1 MGFLSPA
8 LCRRAGS
15 VGKRSLVLSS
25 CLTAGCACYLCS
37 LKLGWGG
44 ALRQGLSFLCSSSLI
59 HMYYRYQPECGER
72 VKKQD
77 EVASHLHW
85 KYKLNV
91 HFPTLLPSI
100 TQVSC
105 ML

>member
-1 MGFLSPA
+1 
-8 LCRRAGS
+8 
-15 VGKRSLVLSS
+15 
-25 CLTAGCACYLCS
+25 
-37 LKLGWGG
+37 
-44 ALRQGLSFLCSSSLI
+44 
-59 HMYYRYQPECGER
+59 MYYRYQPECGER

-105 ML
+105 MLWNRGVKFACFPWEWKHSFVSLLRNADHSKCLLFQRHMQF